1 MITGG
6 AGFIG
11 CALAESLVRSGER
24 VIVVDLLHPQVHA
37 GFGRPSRLAPE
48 VDLLPMDVTSRTNWD
63 AVLRLVRPDRVV
75 HLAAETGT
83 GQSLHEASRHGNVN
97 VLGTAQMLDAFLRHE
112 RAPEQILLASSRA
125 VYGEGLWCTESGER
139 FSPGP
144 RRHADLVRSS
154 WDPIQEN
161 AGKVSPLPN
170 CVETTIPKPTSVYGA
185 TKMAQEMMCS
195 AWGAAIG
202 VPLTVLRLQ
211 NVFGPGQSLTNSYT
225 GIVSLFAQVA
235 KRGDAIDVYEDGN
248 IVRDFVYIDDVA
260 EAMVAALES
269 PPQGERILDIGT
281 GEGTTIQGLAE
292 TIAAHYGAPKPVVSG
307 RFRDGDVRAAAADI
321 SAAQLLFDYRPRSS
335 LVDGLQA
342 LFAWIDEEVSSD
354 G

>member
-1 MITGG
+1 
-6 AGFIG
+6 
-11 CALAESLVRSGER
+11 
-24 VIVVDLLHPQVHA
+24 
-37 GFGRPSRLAPE
+37 
-48 VDLLPMDVTSRTNWD
+48 
-63 AVLRLVRPDRVV
+63 
-75 HLAAETGT
+75 
-83 GQSLHEASRHGNVN
+83 
-97 VLGTAQMLDAFLRHE
+97 
-112 RAPEQILLASSRA
+112 
-125 VYGEGLWCTESGER
+125 
-139 FSPGP
+139 
-144 RRHADLVRSS
+144 
-154 WDPIQEN
+154 
-161 AGKVSPLPN
+161 
-170 CVETTIPKPTSVYGA
+170 
-185 TKMAQEMMCS
+185 
-195 AWGAAIG
+195 
-202 VPLTVLRLQ
+202 
-211 NVFGPGQSLTNSYT
+211 
-225 GIVSLFAQVA
+225 VSLFAQVA